1 MAGGRFD
8 KLAGKVRP
16 GTYVNFESTK
26 VGTVGVGERGIAIIP
41 FIGHTYGPAKQFIS
55 ITNAAPDA
63 ERAKLGYSVFDDNAN
78 MLLVREALKNAA
90 TVIIYITASG
100 SKAVGNGGGLSAEA
114 VYGGTRGNALAYS
127 VVANPVGGFDITVT
141 LGGATMSFY
150 EGVTSAEELAA
161 KNDPYIKFTTG
172 GEKISAVAGVNLAGA
187 TDTESQNA
195 DVTAFLDAIE
205 GVKFNSVAF
214 PVTEETL
221 LTAFKSKIKY
231 LRENVGKGVVGVA
244 TGLDGD
250 YEGIINVTNSV
261 VVGGREL
268 TNAEATAWV
277 AGAQAGASY
286 VQSNTY
292 KVYDGA
298 TGVVGV
304 KNHEQAVAAIKNGE
318 FFFSVSE
325 EGKVVAEYDINSLV
339 TVPVGKDDSYKKNRV
354 IRVFDTFNESIQLNF
369 PPNKYPNSPTGW
381 DIMEGVGRSI
391 LKAFEDAGAIKNV
404 DYDNDF
410 LVDREASVGDQT
422 YFNVGLEAVDSAEK
436 LYFTV
441 ATR

>member
-1 MAGGRFD
+1 MAGGKFD

-26 VGTVGVGERGIAIIP
+26 VGTVGVGERGIVVIP
-41 FIGHTYGPAKQFIS
+41 FIGHAYGPVKQFIT

-63 ERAKLGYSVFDDNAN
+63 ERAKLGYSVYDDNDN
-78 MLLVREALKNAA
+78 MLLVREAMKNAA

-100 SKAVGNGGGLSAEA
+100 TKAVGNGGGLSAEA
-114 VYGGTRGNALAYS
+114 VHGGVRGNDLAFS
-127 VVANPVGGFDITVT
+127 VVSNPVGGFDVTVT
-141 LGGATMSFY
+141 LGGAIMSTY
-150 EGVTSAEELAA
+150 EGINSADELAGDA
-161 KNDPYIKFTTG
+161 YIKFTAA

-187 TDTESQNA
+187 TATESANA
-195 DVTAFLDAIE
+195 DVTDFLDAIE
-205 GVKFNSVAF
+205 GVKFNAVAF
-214 PVTEETL
+214 PVVDEAL

-231 LRENVGKGVVGVA
+231 LRDNVGKGVIGVA
-244 TGLDGD
+244 TGLVAD

-261 VVGGREL
+261 IVEGREL
-268 TNAEATAWV
+268 TNAQATAWV
-277 AGAQAGASY
+277 AGATAGASY

-298 TGVVGV
+298 TGIVGV
-304 KNHEQAVAAIKNGE
+304 KTHEQAVAAIKNGE
-318 FFFSVSE
+318 FFFSLSE

-354 IRVFDTFNESIQLNF
+354 IRVFDTFNESVQLNF
-369 PPNKYPNSPTGW
+369 PPNKYPNSPVGW

-391 LKAFEDAGAIKNV
+391 LKEFENAGAIKNV
-404 DYDNDF
+404 DYEADF
-410 LVDREASVGDQT
+410 LVDREASVWDQT

-436 LYFTV
+436 LFFTV

>member
-100 SKAVGNGGGLSAEA
+100 TKAVGNGGGLSAEA

-161 KNDPYIKFTTG
+161 KNDPYIKFTAG

-187 TDTESQNA
+187 SDTESQNA

-214 PVTEETL
+214 LVTEETL